1 MVTSTENAKS
11 FIEINQIL
19 IAMQVYTF
27 TSKATWY
34 VLSKINQNV
43 VPGGGEA
50 YERRNNKLSPFLKL
64 DFLAFSLVACLQ

>member
-1 MVTSTENAKS
+1 MVTFTENAKS

-19 IAMQVYTF
+19 IAMQLYTF

-34 VLSKINQNV
+34 VLLKINQNV
-43 VPGGGEA
+43 VPGGGA

>member
-34 VLSKINQNV
+34 VLSKINQNFV
-43 VPGGGEA
+43 SGGEGGHMNV
-50 YERRNNKLSPFLKL
+50 ETINSLPF
-64 DFLAFSLVACLQ
+64 